1 MECVTKRITWLL
13 IKINVCLYLWALS
26 KLRFVNY
33 LKAMLQAGNQLSYTF
48 TLDRASCTQNKFSKG
63 ERGRRKQNLL
73 LLPTRIIIM
82 WDLNNSRSYIF
93 FMCVCVQKRKILY
106 KHTGWKVKIKKAKIT
121 LSFYTWR
128 ANMHLCLHC

>member
-33 LKAMLQAGNQLSYTF
+33 LKAMLQAGNQLSYIHPRQSELHPKQIF
-48 TLDRASCTQNKFSKG
+48 KGRAWPAQTKF
-63 ERGRRKQNLL
+63 
-73 LLPTRIIIM
+73 IITTNT
-82 WDLNNSRSYIF
+82 DYHNVRSEQLSLVYVF
-93 FMCVCVQKRKILY
+93 YVCVQKRKILY